1 MISRSKWGRSYGHD
15 GAFPGYLSDL
25 RYYTKYNLA
34 IAVMVNAEAPGV
46 DHFLATAVDDFAG
59 VIINAISK
67 SSESERLKIQKFAED
82 WLNLIYA
89 GRFDESWNQLSKGLQ
104 RRYTKENW
112 AEMMRS
118 SLTGLG
124 TVTSRKLRMNYSL
137 GAAGLVTLDFEVTF
151 AKSPLKTETVVL
163 DSSEGEWHIFSY
175 ARH

>member
-1 MISRSKWGRSYGHD
+1 VK
-15 GAFPGYLSDL
+15 L
-25 RYYTKYNLA
+25 
-34 IAVMVNAEAPGV
+34 
-46 DHFLATAVDDFAG
+46 
-59 VIINAISK
+59 
-67 SSESERLKIQKFAED
+67 QKFAED
-82 WLNLIYA
+82 WLNLIHA

-124 TVTSRKLRMNYSL
+124 TLTSRKLRMNYSL
-137 GAAGLVTLDFEVTF
+137 GAAGLVTLDFDVTF

-163 DSSEGEWHIFSY
+163 DSSEGEWHVFSY